1 MVGKTNTKV
10 KGGASKSSAKNDKLS
25 STYQKK
31 TDIEHIL
38 DAPDTYIGS
47 VEEDEVIG
55 WNMMTEDSDAKK
67 ESFDLK
73 KFNVIPGLYKMYDEG
88 IVNCRDHHI
97 RMAEKIKACK
107 KNANNID
114 CSGNHLNQFVPVTS
128 IDIEVDKESGK
139 ITMTNNGN
147 GIDVA
152 MHPQHKLWIPEMIF
166 GHLRTSTNYK
176 KGEKKIVGGKNGFGF
191 KLVLIYSTWG
201 RIETVD
207 HTRGKKY
214 IQEFGPNLSV
224 IHKPKIT
231 TTRKAKPFT
240 KVSWI
245 PDFKRFGVKGLSDEM
260 FNLFKRRAYDIA
272 AVTDKSVRVRF
283 NGKTLP
289 SNSFEQYIDMHR
301 GAFKEEVGEGADGG
315 EGEGPVKHASKVKK
329 VYEKPDKCQGRWEY
343 AVSLT
348 PTGEFCQVSMVNGVY
363 TSKGG
368 KHVNYIL
375 NQIVKKISTYIE
387 KKKKIKVKDNTI
399 KEQLCLYVNCIV
411 ENPSFDSQTKDF
423 LTTSSAKFGSK
434 CEVSNKFI
442 EKVVKMGVMEN
453 AISLTS
459 VKDQKAAGKTD
470 GKKTVR
476 IKGIAKL
483 IDANLAGSKN
493 HSKHCML
500 ILCEGDSAKAGIV
513 SGLSR
518 EHRDYIGIFPLK
530 GKIMNTFGMTQTK
543 INTNEEIKNIKQIMG
558 INTKKTF
565 KNAEALRQSMRYGS
579 VIFMTDQ
586 DLDGIHIK
594 GLGINLFSSQ
604 WKNLF
609 QLDRFVGYMNT
620 PILKAKKGKKEV
632 SFYNESEYQT
642 WREQNNAGKGWSI
655 KYYKG
660 LGTSTAKEFREYFS
674 KMKIIYFKYDK
685 ENSDESVDK
694 VFNKKRADDRKLW
707 LKDYDRSAISE
718 VITLKEKLTAE
729 EVKIN
734 DIMMSKGGKGKGGKG
749 KGGKAKASTAKNNKA
764 ITSVDRY
771 YVSHRQFIDKELIH
785 FSKYDCERSI
795 ANLVDGLKTSQ
806 RKILFS
812 CFKRNLVKE
821 IKVAQ
826 LAGYVSEHSGYHH
839 GEMSLNKAI
848 VGMAQEYPGS
858 NNVALLMPNGQFGSR
873 LQGGK
878 DSASERYI
886 FTKLNPIT
894 KYIYPEEDFPV
905 LNYLDDDGTPV
916 EPDFYVPIVPM
927 VLVNGGKGIGT
938 AFSFD
943 IMSHSM
949 SEIIDYLMYDLNHKI
964 KKKETGTD
972 TMIENNKKKIHPYYE
987 GFKGEITL
995 VEKNKYVIKGKYDV
1009 VGTDLVEIT
1018 ELPIGTWTDDYRQ
1031 YIETLEDTKK
1041 TKKPLVKNS
1050 RDMSTDVDVEFRIK
1064 LAPGKANYLLPKIVE
1079 YGCNNLEKKLKLYTT
1094 KRSSNMN
1101 LFDAE
1106 QKIRKFDS
1114 IYEIVAEFYKI
1125 RYRTYIKRKAHQLKI
1140 LKERM
1145 KLLSNKARFIQEQCD
1160 NVIDLRKKKKKEVV
1174 ELLSSRNY
1182 DKLSGDKEY
1191 KYLRSMPIDS
1201 VIEENIQKMKN
1212 ELQNIVEK
1220 HDVLNKTSVEKLW
1233 YLELRMLKT
1242 EFQKYV
1248 DAREER
1254 KRSTTK

>member
-1 MVGKTNTKV
+1 
-10 KGGASKSSAKNDKLS
+10 
-25 STYQKK
+25 
-31 TDIEHIL
+31 
-38 DAPDTYIGS
+38 
-47 VEEDEVIG
+47 
-55 WNMMTEDSDAKK
+55 
-67 ESFDLK
+67 
-73 KFNVIPGLYKMYDEG
+73 
-88 IVNCRDHHI
+88 
-97 RMAEKIKACK
+97 
-107 KNANNID
+107 
-114 CSGNHLNQFVPVTS
+114 
-128 IDIEVDKESGK
+128 
-139 ITMTNNGN
+139 
-147 GIDVA
+147 
-152 MHPQHKLWIPEMIF
+152 
-166 GHLRTSTNYK
+166 
-176 KGEKKIVGGKNGFGF
+176 
-191 KLVLIYSTWG
+191 
-201 RIETVD
+201 
-207 HTRGKKY
+207 
-214 IQEFGPNLSV
+214 
-224 IHKPKIT
+224 
-231 TTRKAKPFT
+231 
-240 KVSWI
+240 
-245 PDFKRFGVKGLSDEM
+245 M

-301 GAFKEEVGEGADGG
+301 GAFKEEAVEGADGG
-315 EGEGPVKHASKVKK
+315 EGASVKHASKIKK

-375 NQIVKKISTYIE
+375 NQIVKKISAYIE
-387 KKKKIKVKDNTI
+387 KEKKIKVKDNTI

-470 GKKTVR
+470 GKKTMR

-500 ILCEGDSAKAGIV
+500 IFCEGDSAKAGIV
-513 SGLSR
+513 SGLTR
-518 EHRDYIGIFPLK
+518 EHRDYIGSFPLK

-609 QLDRFVGYMNT
+609 QLERFIGYMNT
-620 PILKAKKGKKEV
+620 PILKAKKGKNEV

-718 VITLKEKLTAE
+718 IITVKEKLTAE

-749 KGGKAKASTAKNNKA
+749 KGAKGKASTAKNNKA

-771 YVSHRQFIDKELIH
+771 YVSHSQFIDKELIH

-795 ANLVDGLKTSQ
+795 ATIDGLKTSHV
-806 RKILFS
+806 KFYSVVLS
-812 CFKRNLVKE
+812 VTVKE

-826 LAGYVSEHSGYHH
+826 LAGYVSEHSGYHTK
-839 GEMSLNKAI
+839 MSLNKAI
-848 VGMAQEYPGS
+848 VGMAQEFCGS
-858 NNVALLMPNGQFGSR
+858 
-873 LQGGK
+873 
-878 DSASERYI
+878 
-886 FTKLNPIT
+886 
-894 KYIYPEEDFPV
+894 
-905 LNYLDDDGTPV
+905 
-916 EPDFYVPIVPM
+916 
-927 VLVNGGKGIGT
+927 
-938 AFSFD
+938 
-943 IMSHSM
+943 
-949 SEIIDYLMYDLNHKI
+949 
-964 KKKETGTD
+964 
-972 TMIENNKKKIHPYYE
+972 TM
-987 GFKGEITL
+987 L
-995 VEKNKYVIKGKYDV
+995 
-1009 VGTDLVEIT
+1009 
-1018 ELPIGTWTDDYRQ
+1018 
-1031 YIETLEDTKK
+1031 
-1041 TKKPLVKNS
+1041 
-1050 RDMSTDVDVEFRIK
+1050 
-1064 LAPGKANYLLPKIVE
+1064 
-1079 YGCNNLEKKLKLYTT
+1079 
-1094 KRSSNMN
+1094 

-1106 QKIRKFDS
+1106 WS
-1114 IYEIVAEFYKI
+1114 IWF
-1125 RYRTYIKRKAHQLKI
+1125 
-1140 LKERM
+1140 
-1145 KLLSNKARFIQEQCD
+1145 
-1160 NVIDLRKKKKKEVV
+1160 
-1174 ELLSSRNY
+1174 
-1182 DKLSGDKEY
+1182 
-1191 KYLRSMPIDS
+1191 
-1201 VIEENIQKMKN
+1201 
-1212 ELQNIVEK
+1212 
-1220 HDVLNKTSVEKLW
+1220 
-1233 YLELRMLKT
+1233 
-1242 EFQKYV
+1242 
-1248 DAREER
+1248 
-1254 KRSTTK
+1254 